1 MSRVGGIGGRS
12 SHPAFTD
19 ASYGGA
25 MTQVTPPGWYPDP
38 GQTHD
43 GPPTERWWD
52 GKAWTDR
59 VRPAG
64 TAAPWGPP
72 AQVPPADQPGT
83 GQPGTGGAE
92 PGRASDDGR
101 TPENDPA
108 AQAAPA
114 TEPDTGAQTDPGAQ
128 AGHVPPAGQSPL
140 AGPAAQTTPLPP
152 VGQAPPAGQVPPGY
166 GAYPG
171 HQPPPGQPDY
181 PAYTG
186 YPSYPASPPPPARS
200 GLRTGIAVTAAVAV
214 LACIGIGVYALT
226 NDNGGSNDRAGVRQ
240 GASGGQDGGGFG
252 GPGGSGGSDG
262 SGGASGGQGG
272 PGGSGGL
279 GGSGGGDGSGGSGG
293 QSPSPDHSPAPKIK
307 GGGTVPDSIDGV
319 SLPVPKGWTGQAIS
333 VGAQVTS
340 DNSYKCPGNSSQT
353 CTAGGAYTAPAVA
366 LGTDGDT
373 AEQVAKADIAANA
386 KESYGGSTYGSIT
399 SHQQL
404 AAEAVTVAGQKGY
417 LVRWKAVT
425 SKGAD
430 GLVESVAFPSPNDAR
445 QMVVVRFGIDV
456 GQDTSVI
463 DEILKGI
470 KVSSGGGDGQNV

>member
-1 MSRVGGIGGRS
+1 
-12 SHPAFTD
+12 
-19 ASYGGA
+19 

-64 TAAPWGPP
+64 TAAPWDPP

-83 GQPGTGGAE
+83 GQPETGEAE

-101 TPENDPA
+101 TPENGPA
-108 AQAAPA
+108 AQADPA
-114 TEPDTGAQTDPGAQ
+114 TEPDTGAQADPRAQ

-152 VGQAPPAGQVPPGY
+152 VGQAPPAGQAPPGY
-166 GAYPG
+166 GSYPG
-171 HQPPPGQPDY
+171 HQPPPGQPGY

-240 GASGGQDGGGFG
+240 GASGGQNGGGFG

-293 QSPSPDHSPAPKIK
+293 QSPSPDRSPAPKIK

>member
-1 MSRVGGIGGRS
+1 M
-12 SHPAFTD
+12 
-19 ASYGGA
+19 
-25 MTQVTPPGWYPDP
+25 
-38 GQTHD
+38 
-43 GPPTERWWD
+43 
-52 GKAWTDR
+52 
-59 VRPAG
+59 
-64 TAAPWGPP
+64 
-72 AQVPPADQPGT
+72 
-83 GQPGTGGAE
+83 
-92 PGRASDDGR
+92 
-101 TPENDPA
+101 
-108 AQAAPA
+108 
-114 TEPDTGAQTDPGAQ
+114 
-128 AGHVPPAGQSPL
+128 
-140 AGPAAQTTPLPP
+140 PP
-152 VGQAPPAGQVPPGY
+152 VGQAPAAGQVPPGY
-166 GAYPG
+166 GAHPG
-171 HQPPPGQPDY
+171 HQPPRGQPGY

-200 GLRTGIAVTAAVAV
+200 RLRTGIAVTAAVAV
-214 LACIGIGVYALT
+214 LACIGVGVYALT

-252 GPGGSGGSDG
+252 GPGGAGGSDG

-293 QSPSPDHSPAPKIK
+293 QSPSPDRSPAPKIK

-445 QMVVVRFGIDV
+445 QMVVVRFGVDV

>member
-1 MSRVGGIGGRS
+1 
-12 SHPAFTD
+12 
-19 ASYGGA
+19 

-171 HQPPPGQPDY
+171 HQPPPGQPGY